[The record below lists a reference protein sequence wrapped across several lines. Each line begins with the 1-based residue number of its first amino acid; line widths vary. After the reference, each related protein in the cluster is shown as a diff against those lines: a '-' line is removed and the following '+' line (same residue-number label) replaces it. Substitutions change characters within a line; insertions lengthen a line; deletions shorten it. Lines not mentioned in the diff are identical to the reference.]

1 MSDDSIPDSSLRPS
15 PPSRPLREVL
25 LVADELRAVAAF
37 GLNFARPGSFDEER
51 WQRVLAASALLAA
64 LAGDETAGGEV
75 DARAEAL
82 LARYRANHFDV
93 GPVAS
98 GEAAVFRDGNL
109 LLIRRNDDGLWAL
122 PGGITDPGET
132 LARTAQRELWE
143 EAGLAGRVTQL
154 LGVFDSRLWQSEKRI
169 HFYHAVFRVEVDD
182 PTPRLTAESTAAAWF
197 GPDELPPL
205 SPGHH
210 LRAPFV
216 LRQLRGDAPMPWFDP
231 AEE

>member
-1 MSDDSIPDSSLRPS
+1 MSDDLPAGSSLRP
-15 PPSRPLREVL
+15 LRSLCEVL

-37 GLNFARPGSFDEER
+37 GLNFARPGSFDEDR
-51 WQRVLAASALLAA
+51 WQRVLAASARLAA
-64 LAGDETAGGEV
+64 LAGEGAADE
-75 DARAEAL
+75 L
-82 LARYRANHFDV
+82 LAHYRAHHFDI

-98 GEAAVFRDGNL
+98 GEAAVFHQGKL

-143 EAGLAGRVTQL
+143 EAGLAGRVTEL
-154 LGVFDSRLWQSEKRI
+154 LGVFDSRLWHSEKRI
-169 HFYHAVFRVEVDD
+169 HFYHAVFRLEVDD
-182 PTPRLTAESTAAAWF
+182 PTPRLTDESSAAGWF
-197 GPDELPPL
+197 GLDELPPL

-216 LRQLRGDAPMPWFDP
+216 LRQVRGDAPVPWFDP
-231 AEE
+231 PEE